1 MKNFT
6 SIKSQQQGAVLLITI
21 VFLLI
26 VTGIV
31 VTGLSSKT
39 LQTNL
44 ISSFQRAEI
53 GYQEARS
60 NLSGLF
66 NSQATAIKTNTNS
79 AIATQMAN
87 CTKNTTTLLTATKVN
102 TAQIGANTDQSSIK
116 FLGERLVTPNIN
128 ESTGSLRVDA
138 GSSGDIELIFEIS
151 TKATLVNTD
160 NNISSTQR
168 QGISWK
174 VFDVCTNNQATI

>member
-1 MKNFT
+1 MKT
-6 SIKSQQQGAVLLITI
+6 STPMQSQQQGAVLLITI

-60 NLSGLF
+60 NLSALF
-66 NSQATAIKTNTNS
+66 NTQETAIKTNINS

-87 CTKNTTTLLTATKVN
+87 CTKNATTDLTATKVN
-102 TAQIGANTDQSSIK
+102 TAQIGDSISK
-116 FLGERLVTPNIN
+116 IKYLGERQTIPKNN

-138 GSSGDIELIFEIS
+138 GSSS
-151 TKATLVNTD
+151 TVEYVFDLTTTAKLTNTD
-160 NNISSTQR
+160 NKILSTQH

-174 VFDVCTNNQATI
+174 VFDICANNLSTI